1 MGHEFVPYQANPH
14 ICSVCGAVR
23 PLPCYAVAGPVS
35 DDEAL
40 DRPVS
45 ADTVLN
51 LLHEY
56 EDTHETIADRLLGRL
71 IALDPDTAMRQLE
84 AAKAHLDE
92 RMVRSVAAPR
102 SEATTDDGAPS

>member
-1 MGHEFVPYQANPH
+1 MVG
-14 ICSVCGAVR
+14 
-23 PLPCYAVAGPVS
+23 
-35 DDEAL
+35 
-40 DRPVS
+40 VS

-71 IALDPDTAMRQLE
+71 IGHDPGIALIHLQ

-92 RMVRSVAAPR
+92 RMVRSAAPFSQALIDELDLI
-102 SEATTDDGAPS
+102 SEATTDDGATS